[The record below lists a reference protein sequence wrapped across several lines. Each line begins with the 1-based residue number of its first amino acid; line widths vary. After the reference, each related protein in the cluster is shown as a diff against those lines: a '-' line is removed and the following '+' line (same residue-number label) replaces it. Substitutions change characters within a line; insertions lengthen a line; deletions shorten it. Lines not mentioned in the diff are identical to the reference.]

1 MSNHCPPDML
11 CKRCISRSDKISN
24 LIKDFQTS
32 DRPILKFTN
41 CLPSDY
47 IAIVSW
53 CNVRDVYET
62 KLVIDNGLTITY
74 TNYKQLQF
82 NDMVSGC
89 TDYNEELIALSH
101 AKKIYITQH
110 KLNR

>member
-1 MSNHCPPDML
+1 MTEHCPLNIL
-11 CKRCISRSDKISN
+11 CKRCIVRSDKISE
-24 LIKDFQTS
+24 LIRDFQLS
-32 DRPILKFTN
+32 DKPILKFTN

-53 CNVRDVYET
+53 CNVRANYTT
-62 KLVIDNGLTITY
+62 KLIIDDSLTITY

-89 TDYNEELIALSH
+89 TDYNDELIAISH
-101 AKKIYITQH
+101 AKKIYITQN
-110 KLNR
+110 KL